1 MVKIREKGK
10 IELERLNK
18 DIKNLENHN
27 QTLNDNEE
35 IKYFKNTKEYT
46 PPELME
52 DVLKYI
58 TELAGLLGF
67 DTNDESF
74 KDKSPTNYVSI
85 CRLILEKMNETEN
98 FINDRID
105 TFEKLMESD
114 DLEER
119 NLIEKI
125 INERKKEIKKE
136 KFNKLLKMQKEE
148 VKKTNMKMIEKANKF
163 VFKWRKIGVE
173 YPFKK
178 KKIKKKVV
186 EENHDDDILYYSS
199 EEN

>member
-1 MVKIREKGK
+1 
-10 IELERLNK
+10 
-18 DIKNLENHN
+18 
-27 QTLNDNEE
+27 
-35 IKYFKNTKEYT
+35 
-46 PPELME
+46 
-52 DVLKYI
+52 
-58 TELAGLLGF
+58 
-67 DTNDESF
+67 
-74 KDKSPTNYVSI
+74 
-85 CRLILEKMNETEN
+85 MNETEN

-163 VFKWRKIGVE
+163 VIKWRKIGVE